1 MLDPC
6 WHHFSLLGAS
16 WAHFVLLVAFV
27 VVFGWFLC
35 VLGRSCSIL
44 ESSERV
50 WGGFWRPQG
59 FIFRG
64 FLPTHACNAKKAR
77 QAFCIGKTNTKR
89 MSAIQRTT
97 LKTNKIRPGRL
108 SNNVFCQDC
117 AKNLSWRSPSSVL
130 EGSGSLGGSSWV
142 HLAGFW
148 VLLGGSWP
156 LLGASWAPLGRLLGA
171 LGRMLSAKSVP
182 GLDFGR
188 FGRLPG

>member
-1 MLDPC
+1 MLRLM
-6 WHHFSLLGAS
+6 SLLAGFCAS
-16 WAHFVLLVAFV
+16 WGALA
-27 VVFGWFLC
+27 
-35 VLGRSCSIL
+35 R
-44 ESSERV
+44 
-50 WGGFWRPQG
+50 FWRLPRGSGEG
-59 FIFRG
+59 FGCPKALFFEV
-64 FLPTHACNAKKAR
+64 FLPAHACNAKKAR

-188 FGRLPG
+188 FGRLPGWVLEGFRGTFWHAFRCAPHS

>member
-1 MLDPC
+1 MEPC
-6 WHHFSLLGAS
+6 WGYFSLLGAS
-16 WAHFVLLVAFV
+16 WGNFPHLLRLMSLLAGF
-27 VVFGWFLC
+27 C
-35 VLGRSCSIL
+35 AS
-44 ESSERV
+44 
-50 WGGFWRPQG
+50 WGALARFWRLPRGSGEG
-59 FIFRG
+59 FGCPKALFFEV
-64 FLPTHACNAKKAR
+64 FLPAHACNAKKAR

-130 EGSGSLGGSSWV
+130 EESGSLGGSSWV

-156 LLGASWAPLGRLLGA
+156 LLGASWASA
-171 LGRMLSAKSVP
+171 LKASPFNVGSKEG
-182 GLDFGR
+182 GL
-188 FGRLPG
+188 